1 MQVRSQYAGYAG
13 GYMTAEAEGE
23 DVALDDL
30 TPTPVRYTSTYDD
43 APASASYASERAY
56 RVAESGYAPA
66 ASPPSGYAP
75 VHSAPPVALDA
86 RLHQPEWLVHLEGS
100 TAVVGPVSAS
110 QIARGIRA
118 GRVPAEASVQ
128 RAGEVFWSGVLDEAD
143 IIAALKSL

>member
-43 APASASYASERAY
+43 APASSYASERAY

-66 ASPPSGYAP
+66 
-75 VHSAPPVALDA
+75 HSTAAVALDA
-86 RLHQPEWLVHLEGS
+86 RLEEPAWLVHVEGS
-100 TAVVGPVSAS
+100 SVVVGPVSAS

-118 GRVPAEASVQ
+118 GRVPTEASVQ